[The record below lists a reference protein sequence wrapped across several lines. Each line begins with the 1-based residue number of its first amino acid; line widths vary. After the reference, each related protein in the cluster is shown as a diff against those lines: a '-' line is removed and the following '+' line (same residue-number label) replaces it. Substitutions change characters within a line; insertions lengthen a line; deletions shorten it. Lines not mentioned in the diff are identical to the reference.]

1 MLGGKGQTGI
11 LLFLTVTSLA
21 LSSKFPKI
29 FSRCS
34 QVDLESFV
42 AKPQTGCLT
51 NVPDVNRFV
60 GGPVCGNLFV
70 EHGEQC
76 DCGTPQVC
84 LNPLL
89 VSLCL
94 SVGASIK
101 GSFD

>member
-1 MLGGKGQTGI
+1 MWP
-11 LLFLTVTSLA
+11 FLTLTFFT
-21 LSSKFPKI
+21 LSSKFPRT

-34 QVDLESFV
+34 QVDLETFV
-42 AKPQTGCLT
+42 TKPQTGCLT

-84 LNPLL
+84 LTS
-89 VSLCL
+89 SLPFAGQLHHQCRNL
-94 SVGASIK
+94 SLR
-101 GSFD
+101 SFWLS

>member
-1 MLGGKGQTGI
+1 MLGGKEQTGMWN
-11 LLFLTVTSLA
+11 SLMVIS
-21 LSSKFPKI
+21 LSLSHKFPRK

-42 AKPQTGCLT
+42 MKPQTGCLT

-60 GGPVCGNLFV
+60 GGPVCGNRFV

-84 LNPLL
+84 LTLSLPLAGQPQL
-89 VSLCL
+89 V
-94 SVGASIK
+94 
-101 GSFD
+101 